1 LRDASYL
8 RLKNLEIAYNF
19 SGSFLQRLGISK
31 MQAFLNG
38 YNLLTFD
45 TLDIADP
52 ESRTGSN
59 SAYPLT
65 KIYNLGVK
73 VNF

>member
-1 LRDASYL
+1 
-8 RLKNLEIAYNF
+8 
-19 SGSFLQRLGISK
+19 